1 MQNINYKEFED
12 IYMPSNFDEVVD
24 SCNLKPSRKV
34 ILKEI
39 VKYSQYNSL
48 HGCFFSE
55 RELAKITKYT
65 INGIIKALRDLR
77 RAGLISCNRLLDLNG
92 RKGITCIIN
101 EREEKRI
108 FMITYVNWDKFEG
121 EPKFKL

>member
-1 MQNINYKEFED
+1 MQNINYKEFKD
-12 IYMPSNFDEVVD
+12 IYMPSNFDEIVD
-24 SCNLKPSRKV
+24 SYHLKPSRKV

-39 VKYSQYNSL
+39 IKYSQYSSL

-55 RELAKITKYT
+55 RELAKLTKYT
-65 INGIIKALRDLR
+65 INGVIKALRDLR
-77 RAGLISCNRLLDLNG
+77 RVGLIRSHRLLDLNN
-92 RKGITCIIN
+92 RKGITYIIK
-101 EREEKRI
+101 ERERKRI

>member
-12 IYMPSNFDEVVD
+12 IYMPFNFDKVVD
-24 SCNLKPSRKV
+24 NCHLKPSRKV

-39 VKYSQYNSL
+39 IKYSQYNSL

-55 RELAKITKYT
+55 REIAKLTKYPVMA
-65 INGIIKALRDLR
+65 IIKALRDLR
-77 RAGLISCNRLLDLNG
+77 KAGLISTHRLLDLNN
-92 RKGITCIIN
+92 RKGITYIIN

>member
-1 MQNINYKEFED
+1 MQNINYKEMED

-24 SCNLKPSRKV
+24 SCNLKPSRKA

-39 VKYSQYNSL
+39 IKYSQYNSL

-55 RELAKITKYT
+55 RELAKLTKYT
-65 INGIIKALRDLR
+65 INGVIKALRDLR
-77 RAGLISCNRLLDLNG
+77 RAGLISSNRLLDLNG

-101 EREEKRI
+101 ERERKRI

>member
-1 MQNINYKEFED
+1 MQNINYKEFEN
-12 IYMPSNFDEVVD
+12 IYMPLNFDEVVD
-24 SCNLKPSRKV
+24 SYHLKPSRKV

-39 VKYSQYNSL
+39 IKYSQYSSL

-55 RELAKITKYT
+55 RELAKLTKYT
-65 INGIIKALRDLR
+65 INGVIKALRDLR
-77 RAGLISCNRLLDLNG
+77 RAGLISSNRLLDLNG

-108 FMITYVNWDKFEG
+108 FMITYVNWDKFED

>member
-1 MQNINYKEFED
+1 MQSISYKEFED

-24 SCNLKPSRKV
+24 SCNLKPSRKA

-39 VKYSQYNSL
+39 IKYSQYNNL

-55 RELAKITKYT
+55 QELAKITKYPVKV
-65 INGIIKALRDLR
+65 IIKALRDLR
-77 RAGLISCNRLLDLNG
+77 RTGLISSHRLLDLNG
-92 RKGITCIIN
+92 RKGITYIIN

>member
-1 MQNINYKEFED
+1 MQNINYKEFKD
-12 IYMPSNFDEVVD
+12 IYMPSNFDEIVD
-24 SCNLKPSRKV
+24 SYHLKPSRKV

-39 VKYSQYNSL
+39 IKYLQYSSL

-55 RELAKITKYT
+55 RELAKLTKYT
-65 INGIIKALRDLR
+65 INGVIKALRDLR
-77 RAGLISCNRLLDLNG
+77 RVGLIRSHRLLDLNN
-92 RKGITCIIN
+92 RKGITYIIN
-101 EREEKRI
+101 ERERKRI

>member
-1 MQNINYKEFED
+1 MQNINYKEFKD
-12 IYMPSNFDEVVD
+12 IYMPSNFDEIVD
-24 SCNLKPSRKV
+24 SYHLKPSRKV

-39 VKYSQYNSL
+39 IKYSQYSSL

-55 RELAKITKYT
+55 RELAKLTKYT
-65 INGIIKALRDLR
+65 INGVIKALRDLR
-77 RAGLISCNRLLDLNG
+77 RAGLISSNRLLDLNG

>member
-1 MQNINYKEFED
+1 
-12 IYMPSNFDEVVD
+12 MPSNFDEIVD
-24 SCNLKPSRKV
+24 SYHLKLSRKV

-39 VKYSQYNSL
+39 IKYSQYSSL

-55 RELAKITKYT
+55 RELAKLTKYT
-65 INGIIKALRDLR
+65 INGVIKALRDLR
-77 RAGLISCNRLLDLNG
+77 RVGLIRSHRLLDLNN
-92 RKGITCIIN
+92 RKGITYIIN
-101 EREEKRI
+101 ERERKRI

>member
-24 SCNLKPSRKV
+24 SYHLKPSRKV
-34 ILKEI
+34 TLKEI
-39 VKYSQYNSL
+39 IKYSQYNSL

-55 RELAKITKYT
+55 RELAKFTKYT
-65 INGIIKALRDLR
+65 INGVIKALRDLR
-77 RAGLISCNRLLDLNG
+77 RAGLISSNRLLDLNG
-92 RKGITCIIN
+92 RKGITYIIN

>member
-1 MQNINYKEFED
+1 MQNINYKEMED

-24 SCNLKPSRKV
+24 SCNLKPSRKA

-39 VKYSQYNSL
+39 IKYSQYNSL

-55 RELAKITKYT
+55 RELAKLTKYT
-65 INGIIKALRDLR
+65 INGVIKALRDLR
-77 RAGLISCNRLLDLNG
+77 RAGLISSNRLLDLNG

>member
-1 MQNINYKEFED
+1 MQNINYKEIEN
-12 IYMPSNFDEVVD
+12 IYTPSNFDEVVD
-24 SCNLKPSRKV
+24 DYNLKPSRKA

-39 VKYSQYNSL
+39 IKYSQYSSL

-55 RELAKITKYT
+55 RELAKLTNYSIEA
-65 INGIIKALRDLR
+65 IIKALRDLR
-77 RAGLISCNRLLDLNG
+77 RAGLISTNRLLDLNG

>member
-1 MQNINYKEFED
+1 MQNINYKELED
-12 IYMPSNFDEVVD
+12 VYMPSNFDEVVD
-24 SCNLKPSRKV
+24 SCHLKTSRKV

-39 VKYSQYNSL
+39 IKYSQYNSL
-48 HGCFFSE
+48 HGCFFS
-55 RELAKITKYT
+55 
-65 INGIIKALRDLR
+65 
-77 RAGLISCNRLLDLNG
+77 
-92 RKGITCIIN
+92 